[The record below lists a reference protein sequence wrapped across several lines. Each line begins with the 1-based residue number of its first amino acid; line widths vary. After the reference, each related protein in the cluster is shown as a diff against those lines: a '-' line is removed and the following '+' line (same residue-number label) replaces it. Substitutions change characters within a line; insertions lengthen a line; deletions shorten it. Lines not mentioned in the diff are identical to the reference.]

1 MNRLNRVLLS
11 AVMAGGLCGGTGF
24 VLAGSSRADSSG
36 GGQPVQRLDDEHWKF
51 VHMHHALASLQE
63 ARKEL
68 DDAEDI
74 FHGHKQDAIDHVE
87 AAIKEVRDGL
97 HEQNDDAALP
107 AALPSAG
114 RLDDERFPHV
124 RRAMERLKDAKRELE
139 AAEPIFAGHRDEAV
153 RRVYKAL
160 KQLEDGIGGA

>member
-1 MNRLNRVLLS
+1 MNRINRMLLS
-11 AVMAGGLCGGTGF
+11 AAVAGGLCGGIGF
-24 VLAGSSRADSSG
+24 VQAGSPM
-36 GGQPVQRLDDEHWKF
+36 GGQSVQRLDDEHGKY

-87 AAIKEVRDGL
+87 AAIKEGRDGL
-97 HEQNDDAALP
+97 HEQHDDAVLPGALP
-107 AALPSAG
+107 PAG
-114 RLDDERFPHV
+114 RLDDDRYPHV

-139 AAEPIFAGHRDEAV
+139 AADPVFSGHRDEAIKGID
-153 RRVYKAL
+153 KAL
-160 KQLEDGIGGA
+160 RQLEDGVKG